1 MGKGLSTPFAARAG
15 PGVEVAGSGTE
26 AGVNAARRRGGRK
39 GASHQIWVVCP
50 TRRWRWLGRLPP
62 GTTTG
67 GNALPFLGR
76 HRFFLDAGMSDSHTA
91 SESAAADLTRLQ
103 QQLLR
108 TRIDRA
114 RRMTEEQ
121 RLAEAFALTDS
132 ALVLI
137 HEGVMAEMAAPDPAL
152 AWQEVRRRLE
162 RLRRARGVV
171 PPGTGM
177 PVVR

>member
-1 MGKGLSTPFAARAG
+1 
-15 PGVEVAGSGTE
+15 
-26 AGVNAARRRGGRK
+26 
-39 GASHQIWVVCP
+39 
-50 TRRWRWLGRLPP
+50 
-62 GTTTG
+62 
-67 GNALPFLGR
+67 
-76 HRFFLDAGMSDSHTA
+76 MSDSHTA
-91 SESAAADLTRLQ
+91 FESAAADLARLQ
-103 QQLLR
+103 QELLR

-132 ALVLI
+132 ALVLM
-137 HEGVMAEMAAPDPAL
+137 HEGVMAEMGAADPAL

>member
-1 MGKGLSTPFAARAG
+1 
-15 PGVEVAGSGTE
+15 
-26 AGVNAARRRGGRK
+26 
-39 GASHQIWVVCP
+39 
-50 TRRWRWLGRLPP
+50 
-62 GTTTG
+62 
-67 GNALPFLGR
+67 
-76 HRFFLDAGMSDSHTA
+76 MSDSRTT
-91 SESAAADLTRLQ
+91 SENAAADLTRLQ

-162 RLRRARGVV
+162 RLRRARCVV
-171 PPGTGM
+171 PPGNT
-177 PVVR
+177 PSAAR

>member
-1 MGKGLSTPFAARAG
+1 MS
-15 PGVEVAGSGTE
+15 GS
-26 AGVNAARRRGGRK
+26 R
-39 GASHQIWVVCP
+39 
-50 TRRWRWLGRLPP
+50 
-62 GTTTG
+62 TT
-67 GNALPFLGR
+67 
-76 HRFFLDAGMSDSHTA
+76 
-91 SESAAADLTRLQ
+91 SESAAADLLARLQ
-103 QQLLR
+103 QELLR

-132 ALVLI
+132 ALVLM

-162 RLRRARGVV
+162 RPRRARGVV

-177 PVVR
+177 TVAR

>member
-1 MGKGLSTPFAARAG
+1 MPATKSGQSARPADGRG
-15 PGVEVAGSGTE
+15 P
-26 AGVNAARRRGGRK
+26 RRLPL
-39 GASHQIWVVCP
+39 AP
-50 TRRWRWLGRLPP
+50 TRREGSSVSWSASILYD
-62 GTTTG
+62 TV
-67 GNALPFLGR
+67 
-76 HRFFLDAGMSDSHTA
+76 MSDSHTA
-91 SESAAADLTRLQ
+91 SESAAADLARLQ
-103 QQLLR
+103 QELLR

-132 ALVLI
+132 ALVLM
-137 HEGVMAEMAAPDPAL
+137 HEGVMAEMAAADPAL

-177 PVVR
+177 PVAR

>member
-1 MGKGLSTPFAARAG
+1 
-15 PGVEVAGSGTE
+15 
-26 AGVNAARRRGGRK
+26 
-39 GASHQIWVVCP
+39 
-50 TRRWRWLGRLPP
+50 
-62 GTTTG
+62 
-67 GNALPFLGR
+67 
-76 HRFFLDAGMSDSHTA
+76 MSDSRTT
-91 SESAAADLTRLQ
+91 SENAAADLTRLQ

-162 RLRRARGVV
+162 RLRRVRGVV
-171 PPGTGM
+171 PPGTGL
-177 PVVR
+177 PVAR

>member
-1 MGKGLSTPFAARAG
+1 MVVARAFASG
-15 PGVEVAGSGTE
+15 HHDRREGSS
-26 AGVNAARRRGGRK
+26 VSWS
-39 GASHQIWVVCP
+39 ASILYDVV
-50 TRRWRWLGRLPP
+50 
-62 GTTTG
+62 
-67 GNALPFLGR
+67 
-76 HRFFLDAGMSDSHTA
+76 MSDSHTA
-91 SESAAADLTRLQ
+91 SESAAVDLTRLQ
-103 QQLLR
+103 QVLLR

-132 ALVLI
+132 ALVLM

-171 PPGTGM
+171 PPGTGL
-177 PVVR
+177 PVAR